1 MAPSMVFKDGRP
13 YLAIGAAGGP
23 RIITG
28 TLQGIVNAV
37 DFGCCRSSWS
47 AQPYLNCPDPG
58 TGAGV
63 GVRDLRGHNR
73 LLEQKGHP
81 ARCRVPVDQAM
92 STMLNSVMYVDGE
105 YHAAGTQR
113 VDGCGGALLS
123 DGHMVLDGISQ
134 ED

>member
-1 MAPSMVFKDGRP
+1 M
-13 YLAIGAAGGP
+13 
-23 RIITG
+23 
-28 TLQGIVNAV
+28 
-37 DFGCCRSSWS
+37 
-47 AQPYLNCPDPG
+47 
-58 TGAGV
+58 
-63 GVRDLRGHNR
+63 
-73 LLEQKGHP
+73 
-81 ARCRVPVDQAM
+81 RVPVDQAM